1 MGKLL
6 SYTHIFFA
14 FYFFCG
20 GRAGIDSPNSNLLT
34 RHLPTTKE
42 KNRSR
47 SLMRNELIK
56 HKKSFVIAVIC
67 VDVTALSAPGLK
79 YTQVKIEFK
88 IQTTT

>member
-1 MGKLL
+1 
-6 SYTHIFFA
+6 
-14 FYFFCG
+14 
-20 GRAGIDSPNSNLLT
+20 LT